1 MSVTPGIILKL
12 ILIGRLYRPIKTRL
26 FSLSANQIAL
36 FKMMKG
42 GLLYPEGMEMG
53 KPKMNGI
60 NDPRQGVTD
69 RFSRCQTC
77 AGNMNDCPGH
87 FGHIELARPVF
98 HVGFLNKTL
107 RILRCVCYYCSKL
120 LVDKHNPKM
129 AHIMHITAGKIRQK

>member
-1 MSVTPGIILKL
+1 
-12 ILIGRLYRPIKTRL
+12 
-26 FSLSANQIAL
+26 
-36 FKMMKG
+36 
-42 GLLYPEGMEMG
+42 MG

-129 AHIMHITAGKIRQK
+129 AHIMHITAGKFYLFEGRSVEIHTVYESYNMTYVYRKS

>member
-1 MSVTPGIILKL
+1 
-12 ILIGRLYRPIKTRL
+12 
-26 FSLSANQIAL
+26 
-36 FKMMKG
+36 
-42 GLLYPEGMEMG
+42 MG

-129 AHIMHITAGKIRQK
+129 AHIMHITAGKFYLFENRSVEIHTVYESYNMTYVYRKS

>member
-1 MSVTPGIILKL
+1 
-12 ILIGRLYRPIKTRL
+12 
-26 FSLSANQIAL
+26 
-36 FKMMKG
+36 
-42 GLLYPEGMEMG
+42 MG

-120 LVDKHNPKM
+120 LVDKISPQQSWFHYDIIAFLNM
-129 AHIMHITAGKIRQK
+129 EFLFTLQTQIFD

>member
-1 MSVTPGIILKL
+1 
-12 ILIGRLYRPIKTRL
+12 
-26 FSLSANQIAL
+26 
-36 FKMMKG
+36 
-42 GLLYPEGMEMG
+42 MG

-129 AHIMHITAGKIRQK
+129 AHIMHITAGKSQKIYLHHGQNSPLKPKLVQAKICVQERPNKLP